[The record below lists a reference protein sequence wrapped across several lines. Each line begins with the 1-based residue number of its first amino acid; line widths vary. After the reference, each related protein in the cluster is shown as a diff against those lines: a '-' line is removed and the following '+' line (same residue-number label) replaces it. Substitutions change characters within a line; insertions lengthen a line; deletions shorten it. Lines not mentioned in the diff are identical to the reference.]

1 MNSTLPVS
9 SPPSCRDTEATYIC
23 LCHSNQY
30 TSSHISEDHFYYTP
44 FKAIYKAFKASC
56 WLNTDMEQKEYKV
69 DTEALFEALMKGSFS
84 SNDIAP
90 VERQLKVMLKKR
102 ELYEKA
108 QEMQREALD
117 MTADVMV
124 EEKEE
129 GFDEFM
135 GEIEQIGNDEFSLL
149 ETPWYKLAEDSRFT
163 EGKSICFIV
172 GEPGA
177 GKSFFMT
184 QLFGHFSITGVKAI
198 QWQAENNKQFHARR
212 SIAQY
217 IGDSRLCDYEHLRRN
232 VEEAKTIY
240 ANNRAMID
248 EVLSSI
254 YNHDNLSK
262 QALIK
267 WCLAKA
273 KEGYRVIGI
282 DPLTYFSGGDK
293 AHQDDQEIM
302 TALNEIIKEYTV
314 TFIIVTH
321 PRNSGG
327 SEISLDNIAGSRNL
341 SRFCQN
347 ALWISRK
354 DDPEINRV
362 VYTLK
367 TRNGRREH
375 GGKSN
380 MHFSS
385 ETVRFEE
392 M

>member
-1 MNSTLPVS
+1 MTNTLP
-9 SPPSCRDTEATYIC
+9 PPSCKDTEARYIC
-23 LCHSNQY
+23 LCHSNTY
-30 TSSHISEDHFYYTP
+30 TSDAITEEHFYYTP
-44 FKAIYKAFKASC
+44 YKDIYKAFKASC
-56 WLNTDMEQKEYKV
+56 FLNTESEQKQYKV
-69 DTEALFEALMKGSFS
+69 DAEALYGALMTQAFS
-84 SNDIAP
+84 MNDVASA
-90 VERQLKVMLKKR
+90 ERQLKVMFKKR
-102 ELYEKA
+102 EQYEKA
-108 QEMQREALD
+108 LELQREALD

-124 EEKEE
+124 EEREE

-135 GEIEQIGNDEFSLL
+135 GEIEQIGNDEFALL

-184 QLFGHFSITGVKAI
+184 QLFGHFNICGVKAI

-232 VEEAKTIY
+232 VEDAKTIY
-240 ANNRAMID
+240 SNNRAMID
-248 EVLSSI
+248 TVLGGI
-254 YNHDNLSK
+254 YNHEDLSK
-262 QALIK
+262 QALIR
-267 WCLAKA
+267 WCWAKA
-273 KEGYRVIGI
+273 KEGYRVIGC

-302 TALNEIIKEYTV
+302 TALNEIIKQYTV

-321 PRNSGG
+321 PRTSGG
-327 SEISLDNIAGSRNL
+327 ADISLDNIAGSRNL

-354 DDPEINRV
+354 DDPEVNRA

-392 M
+392 L